1 MGGGSGIDRNGAQRN
16 EDYVARGSRNKK
28 IIINFKILTVYDKCA
43 SPFAHCSLLIVNF
56 SKSKI
61 AIQ

>member
-28 IIINFKILTVYDKCA
+28 IIINFKNLTVY
-43 SPFAHCSLLIVNF
+43 N
-56 SKSKI
+56 
-61 AIQ
+61 